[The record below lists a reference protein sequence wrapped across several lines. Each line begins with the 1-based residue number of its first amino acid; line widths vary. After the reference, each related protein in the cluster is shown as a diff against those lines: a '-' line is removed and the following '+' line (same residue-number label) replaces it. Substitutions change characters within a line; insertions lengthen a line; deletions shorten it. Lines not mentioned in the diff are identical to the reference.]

1 MRRYKMLQI
10 KKFGNGYLVYSSFCK
25 AICSNEKEV
34 YETFLCYGKNEEE
47 IKEFVSELL
56 KNL

>member
-1 MRRYKMLQI
+1 MCKYKMLQI
-10 KKFGNGYLVYSSFCK
+10 KKLGKDYLVYSSFCK

-34 YETFLCYGKNEEE
+34 YEIFLCYGKNEEE
-47 IKEFVSELL
+47 IKKFVSELL